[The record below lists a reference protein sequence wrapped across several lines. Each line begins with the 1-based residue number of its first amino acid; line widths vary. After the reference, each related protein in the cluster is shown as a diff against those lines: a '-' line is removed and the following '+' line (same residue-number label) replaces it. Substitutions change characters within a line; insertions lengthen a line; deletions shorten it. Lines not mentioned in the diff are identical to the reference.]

1 MVILASE
8 KAIYKKHYSAL
19 PGKLYRHVYDPE
31 FWHIFQQTVLAT
43 GTFLSLIWEE
53 KFT

>member
-8 KAIYKKHYSAL
+8 KVIYKKHYIAL
-19 PGKLYRHVYDPE
+19 PGKLYRIVYDPE
-31 FWHIFQQTVLAT
+31 FWHIFQQTVLVAD
-43 GTFLSLIWEE
+43 TFLSLIWEE